1 MTDREVLELCKS
13 WFEEI
18 SEKCSKLTSGNVS
31 HNSKY
36 IRGLARG
43 SAEFIDDHFKET
55 KDDNTTSE

>member
-18 SEKCSKLTSGNVS
+18 SEKCSKLTSGNIS

-55 KDDNTTSE
+55 K